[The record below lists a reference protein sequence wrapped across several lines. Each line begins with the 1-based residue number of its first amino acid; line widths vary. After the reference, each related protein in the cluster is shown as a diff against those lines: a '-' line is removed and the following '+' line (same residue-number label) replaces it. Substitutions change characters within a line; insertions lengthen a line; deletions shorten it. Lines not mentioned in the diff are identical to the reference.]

1 MARALI
7 LGGGFGGVIAAEK
20 LAAALPPDEHQ
31 ITLVSPSPKFIFYPG
46 LVQAALGRIEPKDIT
61 FDLQAKLS
69 SWGVRFVRGEAI
81 QIEPNFRRVKITGED
96 VDGELHYDYLII
108 AVGRRLATEKTPGFF
123 EHAHHLLGVSAA
135 MKFQQAI
142 ENFQGGNIVVGMC
155 PGARLP
161 VPVCETAF
169 ALARKFENAIAE
181 KRVGISVVFP
191 ETVEQAFG
199 GANLR
204 HDLESAFEKYGV
216 DLVTNFPID
225 EISEKEI
232 LSGAETINH
241 DLLMLVP
248 PFQGQAIIKHLGE
261 TSDDSGYVKVN
272 GLMQVYGLEKT
283 YAAGDIAAFSGPK
296 LAQMAVQQAK
306 VASANIISEISG
318 ETPDAEY
325 YHEIATIIDQGGADS
340 IYLHYGI
347 WDETLYKLQHGKLW
361 SWIKNLHDKFWQTVH
376 F

>member
-1 MARALI
+1 MARVLI
-7 LGGGFGGVIAAEK
+7 LGGGFGGVIVAEK
-20 LAAALPPDEHQ
+20 LAAALLPSEHQ
-31 ITLVSPSPKFIFYPG
+31 ITLVSRNPKFIFYPG
-46 LVQAALGRIEPKDIT
+46 LVQAALGRLEPKDIA

-69 SWGVRFVRGEAI
+69 SWGVRFVHGEVI
-81 QIEPNFRRVKITGED
+81 EIEPEIRRVKITGED
-96 VDGELHYDYLII
+96 VRGELIYDYLII
-108 AVGRRLATEKTPGFF
+108 ALGRRLATEKIPGFF
-123 EHAHHLLGVSAA
+123 EHAHHLLDVDAA
-135 MKFQQAI
+135 LKFHQAI
-142 ENFQGGNIVVGMC
+142 KEFQEGNVVVGMC

-169 ALARKFENAIAE
+169 ALARKFGSAIAE
-181 KRVGISVVFP
+181 KRVSISVVFP
-191 ETVEQAFG
+191 ETIDKAFG

-204 HDLESAFEKYGV
+204 HDLESAFEKYGIN
-216 DLVTNFPID
+216 LVTHFPVS

-232 LSGAETINH
+232 LSGAQVLNH

-248 PFQGQAIIKHLGE
+248 PFQGQAIIKRLGE
-261 TSDDSGYVKVN
+261 ASDDSGYARVN
-272 GLMQVYGLEKT
+272 SLMHVYDWENT

-296 LAQMAVQQAK
+296 LAHMAVQQAK
-306 VASANIISEISG
+306 VVSANIISEISG
-318 ETPDAEY
+318 EIPDAEY

-347 WDETLYKLQHGKLW
+347 WDETLYKLQQGTLW